1 MFLICNRICFCR
13 ALLALTWVHKSP
25 DDSHWRLSGIKY
37 DWMPSFY
44 GVYHVFVWYVFCYRA
59 PKIWFGTRTHKQIAQ
74 ITRELAK
81 TVYSHSR
88 CSIFI
93 FIVSLFLRCANISQR
108 SSLLRRSTLPSLL
121 NPRFSVLSR
130 AESWRLITVW
140 SAVVLVGDNW
150 AFIGAMFSQCLWCSL
165 SATYHCCS

>member
-44 GVYHVFVWYVFCYRA
+44 GVYHVFVWYVFVTELPRSGLEREHTNRLLRSLA
-59 PKIWFGTRTHKQIAQ
+59 NSPRPSTATAGAQ
-74 ITRELAK
+74 
-81 TVYSHSR
+81 
-88 CSIFI
+88 
-93 FIVSLFLRCANISQR
+93 SLFLLYHFFAMCQYLSQR
-108 SSLLRRSTLPSLL
+108 SLLLRRSTLPSLL
-121 NPRFSVLSR
+121 TPRFSVSSR
-130 AESWRLITVW
+130 AEGWRLITVW

-150 AFIGAMFSQCLWCSL
+150 AFIVAMFSQCLWCSL